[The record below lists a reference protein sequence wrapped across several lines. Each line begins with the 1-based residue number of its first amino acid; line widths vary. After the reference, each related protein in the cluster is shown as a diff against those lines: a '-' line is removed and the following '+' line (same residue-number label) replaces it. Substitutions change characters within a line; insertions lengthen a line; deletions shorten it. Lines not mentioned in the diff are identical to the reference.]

1 MVTND
6 DKTLKEEFE
15 ELAEKYARLFDKKH
29 DMQFDGWVGDD
40 AGTIGCFGDYFIG
53 FDDIR
58 LDIDENIPSNIFIE
72 YYDYIMRIPEGG
84 FKVNYRSYINGYRPY
99 TDYELDELEKAMQRV
114 ETAKQQFEELL
125 KNVHNGTAEPY

>member
-29 DMQFDGWVGDD
+29 ELNFDGWVGDD
-40 AGTIGCFGDYFIG
+40 AGTIGCFGDYSIG

-58 LDIDENIPSNIFIE
+58 LDIDENIPANIYIE
-72 YYDYIMRIPEGG
+72 YYDYIVRIPDGG
-84 FKVNYRSYINGYRPY
+84 LKVNYRSYINGYRPY
-99 TDYELDELEKAMQRV
+99 TDWELDELEKAMQRV
-114 ETAKQQFEELL
+114 EAAKRQLEELL